1 MYCGAKEWSL
11 RHRHS
16 LSTKWNYIFSGFEWI
31 LMTFGLWCGQMYMYC
46 TRTHISSKEKRS
58 QEMNAFT
65 ELDSSLN
72 CPYEAAF
79 VHDLWPSVLFSFLIF
94 CCKQLPLT
102 LRNDTRYLRKAKF
115 YFRSFFC
122 TIPHSLSSRSN
133 CNENHFFSLVWP
145 FFSLVCLFYLFSLF
159 CQQDI
164 YLRRA
169 NCYSYVIYHRKPQI
183 KFKRCNCKESMF
195 INPCIYKYTY
205 VQVFCSVVR
214 RRSNT

>member
-31 LMTFGLWCGQMYMYC
+31 LMTFGLWCGQMYMC
-46 TRTHISSKEKRS
+46 CIRTHISSKEKRS

-133 CNENHFFSLVWP
+133 CNENHFFPWCGPS
-145 FFSLVCLFYLFSLF
+145 FHLFVY
-159 CQQDI
+159 
-164 YLRRA
+164 
-169 NCYSYVIYHRKPQI
+169 
-183 KFKRCNCKESMF
+183 F
-195 INPCIYKYTY
+195 IC
-205 VQVFCSVVR
+205 FLCSVNKIFIYVEQ
-214 RRSNT
+214 TVILM

>member
-1 MYCGAKEWSL
+1 MLSL
-11 RHRHS
+11 KLIYKPIRTKRRRRKNVTQICDVLRRQKS
-16 LSTKWNYIFSGFEWI
+16 DRFSIVILYPLSGIIFLVDLNEF
-31 LMTFGLWCGQMYMYC
+31 LWHLACDAGKCMCC

-122 TIPHSLSSRSN
+122 TIPHTLSLS
-133 CNENHFFSLVWP
+133 
-145 FFSLVCLFYLFSLF
+145 LFT
-159 CQQDI
+159 
-164 YLRRA
+164 
-169 NCYSYVIYHRKPQI
+169 
-183 KFKRCNCKESMF
+183 FKL
-195 INPCIYKYTY
+195 
-205 VQVFCSVVR
+205 
-214 RRSNT
+214 